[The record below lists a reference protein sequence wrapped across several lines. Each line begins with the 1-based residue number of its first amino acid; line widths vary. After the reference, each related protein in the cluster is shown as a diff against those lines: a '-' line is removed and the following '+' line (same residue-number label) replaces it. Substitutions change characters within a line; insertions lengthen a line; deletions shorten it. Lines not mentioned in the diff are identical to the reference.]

1 MKTYT
6 VFEVEEMLREEK
18 EYAIMLEKEIK
29 GLKADKETLA
39 NSLSIESNRANEL
52 NRENEELK
60 LRVEQL
66 EKAVEG
72 YMLLSNIEKDN
83 KKESN

>member
-6 VFEVEEMLREEK
+6 VFEVEEMLREEN
-18 EYAIMLEKEIK
+18 EYVTMLEKEIK

-72 YMLLSNIEKDN
+72 YTLLSNLEKDN
-83 KKESN
+83 KNG